1 MLVESIVVVYSL
13 IVECTD
19 NRQTD
24 SRTPSKV
31 CIFRV
36 MLSFIIY
43 AHTFTLSGK
52 VLSFGFLLPKHL
64 MTLSCPGI
72 FHVSGFLAIDSY
84 SLTALRSVYISAQS
98 FVLVVTSIAKV
109 Q

>member
-1 MLVESIVVVYSL
+1 MLIESIVVVYSL

-43 AHTFTLSGK
+43 AHTFTLSEK
-52 VLSFGFLLPKHL
+52 VLSFGFFTSK
-64 MTLSCPGI
+64 TSNNFCPGI
-72 FHVSGFLAIDSY
+72 FHVAGFLAIESY